1 MSELIIYE
9 APDGKAR
16 VDVRLDQ
23 ETVWLTQSQM
33 VDLFGRDQ
41 SVVSRHLRNVFADG
55 ELPLESNMQKM
66 HIASADKPTILYN
79 LDVII
84 SVGYRV
90 KSAQGTRF
98 RQWATRV
105 LREHLV
111 QGYTF
116 NQTRLAERGLLEARQ
131 TLDLLSRTLQN
142 QALVDDTG
150 RAGLA
155 HC

>member
-1 MSELIIYE
+1 
-9 APDGKAR
+9 
-16 VDVRLDQ
+16 
-23 ETVWLTQSQM
+23 M

-55 ELPLESNMQKM
+55 ELPTEGNMQKM
-66 HIASADKPTILYN
+66 HIASADKPTTLYS

-90 KSAQGTRF
+90 KSRRGVQF

-111 QGYTF
+111 QGYSF
-116 NQTRLAERGLLEARQ
+116 NRTRLA
-131 TLDLLSRTLQN
+131 
-142 QALVDDTG
+142 
-150 RAGLA
+150 
-155 HC
+155 